1 MTLPFL
7 AVISGLLL
15 LAWSADRFVQGSASA
30 SRHFGVPPLLIGMVI
45 VGFGTSAPEMV
56 VSALAASQGNPGI
69 ALGNAYGSN
78 IANIA
83 LILGLT
89 ALIAPISV
97 HSKVL
102 RNELPILV
110 AVTALAAWQLRDG
123 ELARVDATVLLGV
136 FALLLAWSIWR
147 GIQGETDALGAETAQ
162 ELESHP
168 LPLRDALLA
177 LAVGLVVLIA
187 SSRLLVWGAVE
198 IAQGLG
204 VSDLVI
210 GLTTIAVGT
219 SLPELASSIV
229 AVRKGEHDI
238 ALGNVIGSN
247 LFNTLAV
254 VGIAGMIHPM
264 AVESEVFTRDMAVM
278 AALTLSL
285 FVIGYGFRGPG
296 RVNRIEGGF
305 LVACYGGYIAF
316 LVHGVLGVASVSG

>member
-1 MTLPFL
+1 
-7 AVISGLLL
+7 
-15 LAWSADRFVQGSASA
+15 
-30 SRHFGVPPLLIGMVI
+30 
-45 VGFGTSAPEMV
+45 
-56 VSALAASQGNPGI
+56 
-69 ALGNAYGSN
+69 
-78 IANIA
+78 
-83 LILGLT
+83 
-89 ALIAPISV
+89 
-97 HSKVL
+97 
-102 RNELPILV
+102 LPILV

-123 ELARVDATVLLGV
+123 DLARLDAAALLGV
-136 FALLLAWSIWR
+136 FALLLSWSVWR
-147 GIQGETDALGAETAQ
+147 GMQKEVDSLGTETAQ
-162 ELESHP
+162 ELEAHP
-168 LPLRDALLA
+168 LPLRDALFA
-177 LAVGLVVLIA
+177 LAVGLLVLIA

-316 LVHGVLGVASVSG
+316 LVHGALGVAPASG